1 MSTMNGKNSM
11 GRGGAVRRPKGWGVW
26 KCPVGAAGGWW
37 MRPGRGIVLWRF
49 MAPDGTPT
57 CLPATL
63 CACVP
68 VCAFLPHC
76 LCVPATLCACLPAT
90 LSVCACH
97 SVCLPACHSV
107 CVCLSVCHSVCLCAC
122 VPVCVC
128 ACVCVCVRARAPHS
142 VCLPATLFAALL
154 VGQPRCLPHGLSVC
168 LSVYMLCC
176 HSTGLA
182 TRAKTHCALP
192 ALLCKMPFY
201 ATPLHGWSRQPSHL
215 SVG

>member
-1 MSTMNGKNSM
+1 MSTMNGKNST

-63 CACVP
+63 YADLPAC
-68 VCAFLPHC
+68 LPHC
-76 LCVPATLCACLPAT
+76 LCLCVP
-90 LSVCACH
+90 ACH
-97 SVCLPACHSV
+97 SVCLPACHTV
-107 CVCLSVCHSVCLCAC
+107 CVCLPACHSVCLCAC
-122 VPVCVC
+122 VCVCVC
-128 ACVCVCVRARAPHS
+128 ACVRPPHS
-142 VCLPATLFAALL
+142 VCLPATLSVCRSACWPATLSATL
-154 VGQPRCLPHGLSVC
+154 CLSVC

-176 HSTGLA
+176 HSTRLA